1 MSTFLHISW
10 VAGTTAGF
18 FIGASFLSHLE
29 GMDFAMTALFTVL
42 AIDAYRAQRDN
53 VTALLTLISGTVG
66 IIMAPGSMLLVSMG
80 TYTALLIIRFFI
92 AKSRGTLPKHQIPTP
107 ENDAS
112 LTAAEGGASDQVKT
126 SSTTFTHYDNSQE
139 NPHD

>member
-1 MSTFLHISW
+1 
-10 VAGTTAGF
+10 
-18 FIGASFLSHLE
+18 
-29 GMDFAMTALFTVL
+29 MTALFTVL

-80 TYTALLIIRFFI
+80 AYTALLIIRFFI
-92 AKSRGTLPKHQIPTP
+92 AKSRGTLPKHQIPAP
-107 ENDAS
+107 ENDAA
-112 LTAAEGGASDQVKT
+112 LTAAESGTSDQVKT
-126 SSTTFTHYDNSQE
+126 SSTTFTHHDNSQE